1 MRRSIFTA
9 GAGAA
14 AIAAAIALAGPA
26 QAAEGDA
33 QLSVLHGVPGLT
45 VDVWVNGDRTL
56 DDFAPGTLAGPLAL
70 PPGAYEL
77 AITASDAA
85 DASAPVIG
93 PVNVTLAASGN
104 YTAVANL
111 DAAGKPT
118 ANLFTNDVSQIEAGK
133 GKLTVRHTAAAPA
146 VDVLAGGTAVVS
158 NLANPSEQT
167 LTLDP
172 GTISAAV
179 AATGTTAPVIGPA
192 DVTVAEGTHTIVY
205 AWGSLADDNLQLA
218 VQTIDGLHSAPG
230 SVPGARDGSSD
241 SGQAAGALSSGI
253 TGGGVVVTIGFV
265 AVALALL
272 FGGIGMVRTIAALR
286 AGEPMGPGRRA

>member
-1 MRRSIFTA
+1 MEIDMRNRIFTA

-56 DDFAPGTLAGPLAL
+56 DDFTPGSLAGPLAL
-70 PPGAYEL
+70 PAGAYEL

-85 DASAPVIG
+85 DASAAVIG
-93 PVNVTLAASGN
+93 PVSVTLAANGN

-111 DAAGKPT
+111 DAAGNPT

-146 VDVLAGGTAVVS
+146 VDILAGGSPVIT
-158 NLANPSEQT
+158 NLVNPNEQT

-172 GTISAAV
+172 GTVPAAV
-179 AATGTTAPVIGPA
+179 AATGTTDPVIGPA
-192 DVTVAEGTHTIVY
+192 DVTIAEGTHTIVY
-205 AWGSLADDNLQLA
+205 AWGSLADANLQLA
-218 VQTIDGLHSAPG
+218 VQTIEGLHSAPG
-230 SVPGARDGSSD
+230 SVPGALDGSTVAAPAD
-241 SGQAAGALSSGI
+241 STALMVGFGAA
-253 TGGGVVVTIGFV
+253 
-265 AVALALL
+265 ALALL
-272 FGGIGMVRTIAALR
+272 LGGVGVARTVAA
-286 AGEPMGPGRRA
+286 RRAE

>member
-1 MRRSIFTA
+1 MRNRIFTA

-45 VDVWVNGDRTL
+45 VDVWVNGERTL
-56 DDFAPGTLAGPLAL
+56 DDFTPGTLAGPLAL
-70 PPGAYEL
+70 PAGAYEL

-85 DASAPVIG
+85 DASAAVIG
-93 PVNVTLAASGN
+93 PVSVTLAANGN

-111 DAAGKPT
+111 DAGGNPT
-118 ANLFTNDVSQIEAGK
+118 ANLFTNDVSQIAAGK
-133 GKLTVRHTAAAPA
+133 GKLTVRHAAAAPA
-146 VDVLAGGTAVVS
+146 VDVLAGGTAVIS
-158 NLANPSEQT
+158 NLANPNEQT

-205 AWGSLADDNLQLA
+205 AWGSLANNNLQLA
-218 VQTIDGLHSAPG
+218 VQTIEGLHSSPG
-230 SVPGARDGSSD
+230 SVPGALDGSAD
-241 SGQAAGALSSGI
+241 AAPATFALGAGA
-253 TGGGVVVTIGFV
+253 
-265 AVALALL
+265 AALALL
-272 FGGIGMVRTIAALR
+272 LAGLGAARTVAA
-286 AGEPMGPGRRA
+286 RRQQ

>member
-1 MRRSIFTA
+1 MRNRIFTA

-26 QAAEGDA
+26 QAAEGAA

-56 DDFAPGTLAGPLAL
+56 DDFTPGSLAGPLAL
-70 PPGAYEL
+70 PAGAYEL

-85 DASAPVIG
+85 DASAAVIG
-93 PVNVTLAASGN
+93 PVSVTLAANGN

-111 DAAGKPT
+111 DAAGNPT

-146 VDVLAGGTAVVS
+146 VDILAGGSPVIT
-158 NLANPSEQT
+158 NLANPNEQT

-172 GTISAAV
+172 GTVPAAV
-179 AATGTTAPVIGPA
+179 AATGTTDPVIGPA
-192 DVTVAEGTHTIVY
+192 DVTIAEGTHTIVY
-205 AWGSLADDNLQLA
+205 AWGSLADANLQLA
-218 VQTIDGLHSAPG
+218 VQTIEGLHSAPG
-230 SVPGARDGSSD
+230 SVPGALDGSTVAAPAD
-241 SGQAAGALSSGI
+241 STALMVGFGAA
-253 TGGGVVVTIGFV
+253 
-265 AVALALL
+265 ALALL
-272 FGGIGMVRTIAALR
+272 LGGVGVARTVAA
-286 AGEPMGPGRRA
+286 RRAE

>member
-1 MRRSIFTA
+1 MRKSIFTV
-9 GAGAA
+9 GVGAA
-14 AIAAAIALAGPA
+14 AIAAAMALAGPA

-56 DDFAPGTLAGPLAL
+56 DDFEPGSLAGPLAL

-85 DASAPVIG
+85 DASSPAIG
-93 PVNVTLAASGN
+93 PVNVTLAAGGN

-118 ANLFTNDVSQIEAGK
+118 ANLFTNDLSQIEAGK

-146 VDVLAGGTAVVS
+146 VDVLAGGAAVVS

-167 LTLDP
+167 LALDP

-205 AWGSLADDNLQLA
+205 AWGSLADENLQLA
-218 VQTIDGLHSAPG
+218 VQTIEGLHSAPG
-230 SVPGARDGSSD
+230 SVPGARDGSSE
-241 SGQAAGALSSGI
+241 SGASTSGLSGSVSAGQ
-253 TGGGVVVTIGFV
+253 VVVTVGFI

-272 FGGIGMVRTIAALR
+272 LGGIGMARTIAELR
-286 AGEPMGPGRRA
+286 ER

>member
-1 MRRSIFTA
+1 MKEKDMRISIFTA

-56 DDFAPGTLAGPLAL
+56 DDFTPGTLAGPLAL
-70 PPGAYEL
+70 PAGAYEL

-93 PVNVTLAASGN
+93 PVTVTLAASGN

-111 DAAGKPT
+111 DAAGAPT
-118 ANLFTNDVSQIEAGK
+118 ANFFTNDVSRIDAGK

-146 VDVLAGGTAVVS
+146 VDVLAGGAPVIS
-158 NLANPSEQT
+158 NLTNPNEQT
-167 LTLDP
+167 LSLDP

-179 AATGTTAPVIGPA
+179 AATGTTTPVIGPA
-192 DVTVAEGTHTIVY
+192 DLTVSEGTHTVVY
-205 AWGSLADDNLQLA
+205 AWGSLGDNNLQLA
-218 VQTIDGLHSAPG
+218 VQTIEGLHSAPG
-230 SVPGARDGSSD
+230 SVPGARDGSAGAS
-241 SGQAAGALSSGI
+241 AAGPAVL
-253 TGGGVVVTIGFV
+253 TVGFG
-265 AVALALL
+265 AAALALL
-272 FGGIGMVRTIAALR
+272 LGGVGVARTVAARR
-286 AGEPMGPGRRA
+286 AG